1 MTIQDEQQLDCFH
14 RKQLRQILMIR
25 WPRKIRN
32 NELYEKNP
40 FKTCVYWGNQTEM
53 EPTWTH
59 PQTRQKKNQPEKP
72 RNSCL
77 TKGQIRNSEEKKS
90 KNLHHSKSWYKEDQE
105 EQSSL

>member
-1 MTIQDEQQLDCFH
+1 
-14 RKQLRQILMIR
+14 MIR

-59 PQTRQKKNQPEKP
+59 PQTRQKKANQ
-72 RNSCL
+72 
-77 TKGQIRNSEEKKS
+77 KS
-90 KNLHHSKSWYKEDQE
+90 LEIHVWQKVK
-105 EQSSL
+105 